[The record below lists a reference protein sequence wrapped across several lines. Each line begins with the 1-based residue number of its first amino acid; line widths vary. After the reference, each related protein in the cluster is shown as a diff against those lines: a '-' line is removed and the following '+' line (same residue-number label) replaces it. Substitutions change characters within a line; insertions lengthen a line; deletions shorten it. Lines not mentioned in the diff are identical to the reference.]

1 MRPSPRAADRAII
14 MMEAAMPTVCLR
26 FRFEEH
32 PKIRAL
38 MEACADIQRQTVDY
52 ALENGKT
59 ATFTIIQALYP
70 SLRERYPHLHSQL
83 IYGAIRS
90 GARIVHGFR
99 NRQRKG
105 KTQADRPE
113 IRRPSVYLVRHVVK
127 IEWDGETLTVTIPV
141 SPRDPE
147 PIVLT
152 FPPSSQVSPAAGRVE
167 GGTGADGGAD
177 LDGPLPLHP
186 PEVPRS
192 HPL

>member
-1 MRPSPRAADRAII
+1 LGAYSPLRHGRQFEWRIMAA
-14 MMEAAMPTVCLR
+14 EADAMPTVCLR
-26 FRFEEH
+26 FRFPEH

-38 MEACADIQRQTVDY
+38 MEACADIQRQAVDY

-59 ATFTIIQALYP
+59 ATFTLIQALYS
-70 SLRERYPHLHSQL
+70 SLRERYPHLHSNL

-113 IRRPSVYLVRHVVK
+113 IRRPSIYLVRQTVK

-141 SPRDPE
+141 SPR
-147 PIVLT
+147 IRS
-152 FPPSSQVSPAAGRVE
+152 PSSLSSALTTSIAAAG
-167 GGTGADGGAD
+167 
-177 LDGPLPLHP
+177 
-186 PEVPRS
+186 
-192 HPL
+192 

>member
-1 MRPSPRAADRAII
+1 
-14 MMEAAMPTVCLR
+14 MPTVCLR

-32 PKIRAL
+32 PRIRAL
-38 MEACADIQRQTVDY
+38 MEACADIQRQAIDY

-70 SLRERYPHLHSQL
+70 SLRAQHPDLHSNL

-99 NRQRKG
+99 NQQRRG
-105 KTQADRPE
+105 KTRADRPE
-113 IRRPSVYLVRHVVK
+113 IRRPSIYLVQQTVK

-141 SPRDPE
+141 SPPGFGSHRPY
-147 PIVLT
+147 L
-152 FPPSSQVSPAAGRVE
+152 PSPSQVSPAAGRVE
-167 GGTGADGGAD
+167 SRAGADGGAD
-177 LDGPLPLHP
+177 ADGPLPLHP
-186 PEVPRS
+186 PQVPGS